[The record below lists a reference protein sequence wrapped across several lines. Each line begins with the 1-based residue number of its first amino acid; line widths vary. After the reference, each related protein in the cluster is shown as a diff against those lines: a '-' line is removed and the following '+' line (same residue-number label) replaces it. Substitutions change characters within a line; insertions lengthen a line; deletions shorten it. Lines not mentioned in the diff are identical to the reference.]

1 MEQKESENLFKQAMN
16 ENGIQKEEK
25 CKKIKKMI
33 INSDFEQN
41 NPVGSKILKK
51 LKVTTKIL

>member
-1 MEQKESENLFKQAMN
+1 MN